1 MLSSIRRRAMA
12 ERPDYRKLEQQQLE
26 ALRTIEKMFAGV
38 EFSPEEQRWVQ
49 EAGRRLSEFSFQ
61 LMCEQGQNPEIRPM
75 VVMYAMAAI
84 LGGDWTYDGGIPK
97 LRKGTRPGDA
107 G

>member
-1 MLSSIRRRAMA
+1 MA
-12 ERPDYRKLEQQQLE
+12 GQQDYRELERQHVD

-38 EFSPEEQRWVQ
+38 AFSPEEQRWVE
-49 EAGRRLSEFSFQ
+49 EAGRRLAEFGFQ
-61 LMCEQGQNPEIRPM
+61 LMCEQGQSPAIRPM

-84 LGGDWTYDGGIPK
+84 LGGDWTFDGGIPQ
-97 LRKGTRPGDA
+97 LRQRPQSPPRSNA

>member
-1 MLSSIRRRAMA
+1 MA
-12 ERPDYRKLEQQQLE
+12 EDQDYRAIDRQHLE

-38 EFSPEEQRWVQ
+38 EFSPEERRWVE
-49 EAGRRLSEFSFQ
+49 EAGRRLAEFGFQ
-61 LMCEQGQNPEIRPM
+61 LMCEQGQNPAIRPM

-84 LGGDWTYDGGIPK
+84 LGGNWTFEGGHPK
-97 LRKGTRPGDA
+97 LDPASYGPLRSDA